1 MSDLTLPEA
10 REQRD
15 TLVAKTDVLDKVG
28 VLRALPDDMHVTTEM
43 AAEFYDVLRDTI
55 SAIVSRNRDEFESDG
70 YRVVTRGSFE
80 GTYNMS
86 VPSSASRIALLP
98 RRAVLRLGMLLRDSG
113 VARQVRDY
121 LLDAEE
127 VSPERAQ
134 SEDEKVLEVFQIL
147 TSRVAALNAENK
159 ALTSKVEHDAPK
171 VAKAEAHSKS
181 TTSIHR
187 QDFARE
193 VQTWGK
199 KVHGIW
205 ILQEH
210 VMAVLAHKGVTV
222 SGDRTDAG
230 QATATAIRN
239 GWAENVKRV
248 NKKTGYTSYTAYLH
262 PKGQDLAWK
271 WITKYVEENG
281 TLELPKELNGGTAA

>member
-10 REQRD
+10 RKQRD

-28 VLRALPDDMHVTTEM
+28 VLRTLPDDMHVTTEM
-43 AAEFYDVLRDTI
+43 SAEFYGVPVKTIQTLVLR
-55 SAIVSRNRDEFESDG
+55 NMDEFEDDG
-70 YRVVTRGSFE
+70 YRVSTRAAFE
-80 GTYNMS
+80 ETFNVK
-86 VPSSASRIALLP
+86 VPSSASRIALFP
-98 RRAVLRLGMLLRDSG
+98 RRAVLRVGMLLRDSG

-121 LLDAEE
+121 LLDVER
-127 VSPERAQ
+127 VSPARAQ

-147 TSRVAALNAENK
+147 TGRVAALDAENK
-159 ALTSKVEHDAPK
+159 ALTNKVEHDAPK

-193 VQTWGK
+193 VQTWAK

-205 ILQEH
+205 VLQEH
-210 VMAVLAHKGVTV
+210 VMTLLAHKGMTIR
-222 SGDRTDAG
+222 GDRTDAG
-230 QATATAIRN
+230 QATATAIRS

-248 NKKTGYTSYTAYLH
+248 NKKTGFTSYTAYLH